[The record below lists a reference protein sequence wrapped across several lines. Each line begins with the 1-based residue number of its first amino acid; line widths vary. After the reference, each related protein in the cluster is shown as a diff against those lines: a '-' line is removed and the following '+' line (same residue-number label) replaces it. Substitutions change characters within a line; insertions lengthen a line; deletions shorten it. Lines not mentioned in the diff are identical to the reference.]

1 MMAMIENNFTEFS
14 LNLKGRLHICD
25 RPQIMGILNVTPDS
39 FYASSRTP
47 EPAQI
52 ERRIEQLLAEG
63 ADMIDIGAYSSRP
76 GAYDVTEAEEIARL
90 ESGMKILRRI
100 NENIPVSVDTFRAS
114 VARVAIKSLGA
125 DIVNDISGGDLDAEM
140 FATVAEL
147 KAPYILMHMRGTP
160 ATMQSMTDYSDV
172 TADVVSALSLKM
184 GKLEEMG
191 VNDVIVDPGF
201 GFSKTVSQN
210 YEMLRNL
217 PQFCKVLARPVLV
230 GVSRKSMFTR
240 PLRITPA
247 EALEATTAANTIALL
262 NGASILRVHDVAA
275 ARHALAIVNL
285 TLNPSA
291 TS

>member
-1 MMAMIENNFTEFS
+1 MIVDNFTGFS
-14 LNLKGRLHICD
+14 LNLKGRLYCYD

-52 ERRIEQLLAEG
+52 AHRIEQLIDEG

-76 GAYDVTEAEEIARL
+76 GADDVTEAEEIARL
-90 ESGMKILRRI
+90 ERGMRILRSI
-100 NENIPVSVDTFRAS
+100 NNSIPVSVDTFRAS
-114 VARVAIKSLGA
+114 VARAAIESMGV
-125 DIVNDISGGDLDAEM
+125 DIVNDISGGNLDAEM
-140 FATVAEL
+140 FATVAAL
-147 KAPYILMHMRGTP
+147 RVPYILMHMRGTP
-160 ATMQSMTDYSDV
+160 STMQSMTEYNDVTSDV
-172 TADVVSALSLKM
+172 ISALSQ
-184 GKLEEMG
+184 KLATLEDMG

-201 GFSKTVSQN
+201 GFSKTVGQN
-210 YEMLRNL
+210 YELLRNL
-217 PQFCKVLARPVLV
+217 LQFNKVLSRPVLV

-240 PLRITPA
+240 PLGITPA

-291 TS
+291 PS